1 MFPTC
6 EQRASFKPFVHLSVR
21 KSRSDLAMKL
31 VEAEAASVLE
41 LLNNELRE
49 LREQIW
55 KQQEVVSGFLLRLT
69 LSNVV

>member
-1 MFPTC
+1 
-6 EQRASFKPFVHLSVR
+6 
-21 KSRSDLAMKL
+21 MKL